1 MYALNVPTFNVV
13 SIILTNYNED
23 RKIQEIINF

>member
-23 RKIQEIINF
+23 RKTQENINF